1 MIRAFRGIS
10 LTLSFLTPLLA
21 ENNIQ
26 NYSEPMDYSQNPTIQ
41 PFNNA
46 PTNNYNQPQN
56 PNTQPYVQQTMQ
68 NYNTQS
74 YSQQTTQNQ
83 NTYPQQQP
91 TMQNIPSGNN
101 QSNTIIN
108 NTKQFTNNALNS
120 TKQTINN
127 ATNYVGN
134 QLTPKPNDVPISAF
148 KNNNPFNNKAEPNLQ
163 SSETEENDENND
175 NALKPMTNFNA
186 IQTNFFSKNRSI
198 KDNAHFIHYTIGDTF
213 NVRLRYAMT
222 TTFIFDEPISQVVL
236 GDDIGFSTKMLGEDK
251 EHLISNILLIKPL
264 QIGVDS
270 NLTIIGKSGKVY
282 SFYVFST
289 TYTSSK
295 NPALMVYVSSKEYF
309 KNFTTTKK
317 ETNKENKPTHS
328 TPNKDIKT
336 SHNTPKKIAQTK
348 NPLNAK
354 EPTSFSKTKNPT
366 KTAITPT
373 SSYRFKSPS
382 YPPNNALANSRK
394 ASENFSVISNKT
406 KSAKEHRHSQDEMK
420 YVDYSAKIKDD
431 GKFIKIGD
439 EVNHIYI
446 NKKKMEYGY
455 VIIDKKK
462 RKWYCLWMCK
472 KVVKS
477 KYKDDLPTQIFNDEQ
492 FTYFKFNR
500 SNARSKFPVVYKV
513 IDGYD
518 NPVNSRIVG
527 DYLIA
532 EDVSNQWNLKLG
544 KAYLCIEKIAKR
556 AR

>member
-1 MIRAFRGIS
+1 MTRVFGGIS
-10 LTLSFLTPLLA
+10 FTILLLAPLLA

-26 NYSEPMDYSQNPTIQ
+26 NYNEPMDYSKGDVSLQ
-41 PFNNA
+41 PFNNQ
-46 PTNNYNQPQN
+46 TNQE
-56 PNTQPYVQQTMQ
+56 TQPSA
-68 NYNTQS
+68 NYNTQPNS
-74 YSQQTTQNQ
+74 MQTPMPNQNPYSQPTTPIQ
-83 NTYPQQQP
+83 
-91 TMQNIPSGNN
+91 NN
-101 QSNTIIN
+101 QPN
-108 NTKQFTNNALNS
+108 NAQTQTMLNNAKQFTNNALNN
-120 TKQTINN
+120 TKQTITNT
-127 ATNYVGN
+127 TNYVN
-134 QLTPKPNDVPISAF
+134 NKLSPKLNDVPISAF
-148 KNNNPFNNKAEPNLQ
+148 KDNRDLNNQIEPNV
-163 SSETEENDENND
+163 SNDETKESDENSD
-175 NALKPMTNFNA
+175 STLKPMTNFNA
-186 IQTNFFSKNRSI
+186 IQNNFFAKNRSI

-213 NVRLRYAMT
+213 NIRLRYAMT
-222 TTFIFDEPISQVVL
+222 TTFIFDEPIAQVVL

-295 NPALMVYVSSKEYF
+295 NPALMIYVSSKEYF
-309 KNFTTTKK
+309 KHFTSSKK
-317 ETNKENKPTHS
+317 ETNKEIKTTHS
-328 TPNKDIKT
+328 SPNKDIKV
-336 SHNTPKKIAQTK
+336 SHTPKKIAKKSPSIKEQNLKSK
-348 NPLNAK
+348 NP
-354 EPTSFSKTKNPT
+354 TTT
-366 KTAITPT
+366 KTAIANAPL
-373 SSYRFKSPS
+373 SLNRFKSPS

-394 ASENFSVISNKT
+394 ASENFKVISN
-406 KSAKEHRHSQDEMK
+406 SAKTFKEYRHSQDEMK

-431 GKFIKIGD
+431 GKFIRIGD
-439 EVNHIYI
+439 NVNHIYI

-513 IDGYD
+513 VDGYD
-518 NPVNSRIVG
+518 NPVNSRVVG

-544 KAYLCIEKIAKR
+544 KAYLCIEKIAKG
-556 AR
+556 AK

>member
-1 MIRAFRGIS
+1 MTRVFRGIS
-10 LTLSFLTPLLA
+10 FSISLLAPLLA

-26 NYSEPMDYSQNPTIQ
+26 NYNEPMDYSKGDVSLQ
-41 PFNNA
+41 PFNNQ
-46 PTNNYNQPQN
+46 TNQE
-56 PNTQPYVQQTMQ
+56 TQPIT
-68 NYNTQS
+68 NYNTQPNS
-74 YSQQTTQNQ
+74 MQTPIPNQNPYSQPTT
-83 NTYPQQQP
+83 P
-91 TMQNIPSGNN
+91 MQNNQPNN
-101 QSNTIIN
+101 AQTQTMLN
-108 NTKQFTNNALNS
+108 NAKQFTNNALNN
-120 TKQTINN
+120 TKQTITNT
-127 ATNYVGN
+127 TNYVN
-134 QLTPKPNDVPISAF
+134 NKLSPKPNDVPISAF
-148 KNNNPFNNKAEPNLQ
+148 KDNRDLNNEPNV
-163 SSETEENDENND
+163 SNDETKESDENSD
-175 NALKPMTNFNA
+175 STLKPMTNFNA
-186 IQTNFFSKNRSI
+186 IQNNFFAKNRSI

-213 NVRLRYAMT
+213 NIRLRYAMT
-222 TTFIFDEPISQVVL
+222 TTFIFDEPIAQVVL

-309 KNFTTTKK
+309 KHFTSSKK
-317 ETNKENKPTHS
+317 ETNKEIKTTHS
-328 TPNKDIKT
+328 APNKDIKV
-336 SHNTPKKIAQTK
+336 SHAPKKIAKKSPSIKEQNLKSK
-348 NPLNAK
+348 NP
-354 EPTSFSKTKNPT
+354 TTT
-366 KTAITPT
+366 KTAIANAPL
-373 SSYRFKSPS
+373 SLNRFKTPS
-382 YPPNNALANSRK
+382 YPVSNALANSRK
-394 ASENFSVISNKT
+394 ASENFKVISNDAKT
-406 KSAKEHRHSQDEMK
+406 FKEHRHSQDEMK

-431 GKFIKIGD
+431 GKFIRIGD
-439 EVNHIYI
+439 NVNHIYI

-513 IDGYD
+513 VDGYD
-518 NPVNSRIVG
+518 NPVNSRVVG

-556 AR
+556 AK

>member
-1 MIRAFRGIS
+1 MTRVFGGIS
-10 LTLSFLTPLLA
+10 FIISLLAPLLA

-26 NYSEPMDYSQNPTIQ
+26 NYNEPMDYSKGDVSLQ
-41 PFNNA
+41 PFNNQ
-46 PTNNYNQPQN
+46 TNQE
-56 PNTQPYVQQTMQ
+56 TQPSA
-68 NYNTQS
+68 NYNTQPNS
-74 YSQQTTQNQ
+74 MQTPMPNQNPYSQPTTPIQ
-83 NTYPQQQP
+83 
-91 TMQNIPSGNN
+91 NN
-101 QSNTIIN
+101 QPN
-108 NTKQFTNNALNS
+108 NAQTQTMLNNAKQFTNNALNN
-120 TKQTINN
+120 TKQTITNT
-127 ATNYVGN
+127 TNYVN
-134 QLTPKPNDVPISAF
+134 NKLSPKPNDVPISAF
-148 KNNNPFNNKAEPNLQ
+148 KDNRDLNNQIEPNV
-163 SSETEENDENND
+163 SNDETKESDENSD
-175 NALKPMTNFNA
+175 STLKPMTNFNA
-186 IQTNFFSKNRSI
+186 IQNNFFAKNRSI

-213 NVRLRYAMT
+213 NIRLRYAMT
-222 TTFIFDEPISQVVL
+222 TTFIFDEPIAQVVL

-309 KNFTTTKK
+309 KHFTSSKK
-317 ETNKENKPTHS
+317 ETNKEIKTTHN
-328 TPNKDIKT
+328 TPNKNAKT
-336 SHNTPKKIAQTK
+336 SHNAPKKIAKKSPSIKEQNQKSK
-348 NPLNAK
+348 NP
-354 EPTSFSKTKNPT
+354 TTT
-366 KTAITPT
+366 KTAIANAPLPLN
-373 SSYRFKSPS
+373 RFKTPS
-382 YPPNNALANSRK
+382 YPVSNALANSRK
-394 ASENFSVISNKT
+394 ASENFKVISNGTKT
-406 KSAKEHRHSQDEMK
+406 FKEHRHSQDEMK

-431 GKFIKIGD
+431 GKFIRIGD
-439 EVNHIYI
+439 NVNHIYI

-513 IDGYD
+513 VDGYD
-518 NPVNSRIVG
+518 NPVNSRVVG

-556 AR
+556 AK

>member
-1 MIRAFRGIS
+1 MTRAFRGIS
-10 LTLSFLTPLLA
+10 FTISLLAPLLA

-26 NYSEPMDYSQNPTIQ
+26 NYNEPMDYSKGDVSLQ
-41 PFNNA
+41 PFNNQ
-46 PTNNYNQPQN
+46 TNQEIQPSA
-56 PNTQPYVQQTMQ
+56 
-68 NYNTQS
+68 NYNTQPNS
-74 YSQQTTQNQ
+74 MQTPMPNQ
-83 NTYPQQQP
+83 NPYLQP
-91 TMQNIPSGNN
+91 TAPIQNN
-101 QSNTIIN
+101 QSNNAQTQTMLNNAKQFINNALN
-108 NTKQFTNNALNS
+108 NTKQTITN
-120 TKQTINN
+120 T
-127 ATNYVGN
+127 TNYVN
-134 QLTPKPNDVPISAF
+134 NKISPEPNDVPISAF
-148 KNNNPFNNKAEPNLQ
+148 KDNKDLNNQIEPNV
-163 SSETEENDENND
+163 SNDETKESDENND
-175 NALKPMTNFNA
+175 STLKPMTNFNA
-186 IQTNFFSKNRSI
+186 IQNNFFAKNRSI

-213 NVRLRYAMT
+213 NIRLRYAMT
-222 TTFIFDEPISQVVL
+222 TTFIFDEPIAQVVL

-309 KNFTTTKK
+309 KHFTSSKK
-317 ETNKENKPTHS
+317 ETNKEIKTTHN
-328 TPNKDIKT
+328 TPNKNAKT
-336 SHNTPKKIAQTK
+336 SHNAPKKIAKKLPSIKEQNQKSK
-348 NPLNAK
+348 NP
-354 EPTSFSKTKNPT
+354 TTT
-366 KTAITPT
+366 KTAIANAPLPLN
-373 SSYRFKSPS
+373 RFKTPS
-382 YPPNNALANSRK
+382 YPVSNALANSRK
-394 ASENFSVISNKT
+394 ASENFKVISNGAKT
-406 KSAKEHRHSQDEMK
+406 FKEHRHSQDEMK
-420 YVDYSAKIKDD
+420 YVDYSAQIKDD
-431 GKFIKIGD
+431 GKFIRIGD
-439 EVNHIYI
+439 NVNHIYI

-513 IDGYD
+513 VDGYD
-518 NPVNSRIVG
+518 NPVNSRVVG

-556 AR
+556 AK

>member
-10 LTLSFLTPLLA
+10 FTISLLAPLLA

-26 NYSEPMDYSQNPTIQ
+26 NYNEPMDYSKGDVSLQ
-41 PFNNA
+41 PFNNQ
-46 PTNNYNQPQN
+46 TNQE
-56 PNTQPYVQQTMQ
+56 TQPST
-68 NYNTQS
+68 NYNTQPNS
-74 YSQQTTQNQ
+74 MQTPMPNQNPYSQ
-83 NTYPQQQP
+83 P
-91 TMQNIPSGNN
+91 TAPIQNN
-101 QSNTIIN
+101 QSNNAQTQTMLNNAKQFINNALN
-108 NTKQFTNNALNS
+108 NTKQTITN
-120 TKQTINN
+120 T
-127 ATNYVGN
+127 TNYVN
-134 QLTPKPNDVPISAF
+134 NKISPEPNDVPISAF
-148 KNNNPFNNKAEPNLQ
+148 KDNRDLNNQIEPNV
-163 SSETEENDENND
+163 SNDETKESDENND
-175 NALKPMTNFNA
+175 STLKPMTNFNA
-186 IQTNFFSKNRSI
+186 IQNNFFAKNRSI

-213 NVRLRYAMT
+213 NIRLRYAMT
-222 TTFIFDEPISQVVL
+222 TTFIFDEPIAQVVL

-309 KNFTTTKK
+309 KHFTSSKK
-317 ETNKENKPTHS
+317 ETNKEIKTTHNTLNK
-328 TPNKDIKT
+328 NAKT
-336 SHNTPKKIAQTK
+336 SHNAPKKIAKKLPSIKEQNQKSK
-348 NPLNAK
+348 NP
-354 EPTSFSKTKNPT
+354 TTT
-366 KTAITPT
+366 KTAIANAPLPLN
-373 SSYRFKSPS
+373 RFKTPS
-382 YPPNNALANSRK
+382 YPVSNALANSRK
-394 ASENFSVISNKT
+394 ASENFKVISNGAKT
-406 KSAKEHRHSQDEMK
+406 FKEHRHSQDEMK
-420 YVDYSAKIKDD
+420 YVDYSAQIKDD
-431 GKFIKIGD
+431 GKFIRIGD
-439 EVNHIYI
+439 NVNHIYI

-513 IDGYD
+513 VDGYD
-518 NPVNSRIVG
+518 NPVNSRVVG

-556 AR
+556 AK

>member
-1 MIRAFRGIS
+1 MTRAFGGIS
-10 LTLSFLTPLLA
+10 LTISLLAPLLA

-26 NYSEPMDYSQNPTIQ
+26 NYNEPMDYSKGDVSLQ
-41 PFNNA
+41 PFNNQ
-46 PTNNYNQPQN
+46 TNQEIQPSA
-56 PNTQPYVQQTMQ
+56 
-68 NYNTQS
+68 NYNTQPNS
-74 YSQQTTQNQ
+74 MQTPMPNQ
-83 NTYPQQQP
+83 NPYLQP
-91 TMQNIPSGNN
+91 TAPIQNN
-101 QSNTIIN
+101 QSNNAQTQTMLNNAKQFINNALN
-108 NTKQFTNNALNS
+108 NTKQTITNTTNHV
-120 TKQTINN
+120 NN
-127 ATNYVGN
+127 KIS
-134 QLTPKPNDVPISAF
+134 PEPNDVPISAF
-148 KNNNPFNNKAEPNLQ
+148 KDNRDLNNQIEPNV
-163 SSETEENDENND
+163 SNDETKESDENND
-175 NALKPMTNFNA
+175 STLKPMTNFNA
-186 IQTNFFSKNRSI
+186 IQNNFFAKNRSI

-213 NVRLRYAMT
+213 NIRLRYAMT
-222 TTFIFDEPISQVVL
+222 TTFIFDEPIAQVVL

-309 KNFTTTKK
+309 KHFTSSKK
-317 ETNKENKPTHS
+317 ETNKEIKTTHN
-328 TPNKDIKT
+328 TPNKNAKT
-336 SHNTPKKIAQTK
+336 SHNAPKKIAKKLPSIKEQNQKSK
-348 NPLNAK
+348 NP
-354 EPTSFSKTKNPT
+354 TTT
-366 KTAITPT
+366 KTAIANAPLPLN
-373 SSYRFKSPS
+373 RFKTPS
-382 YPPNNALANSRK
+382 YPVSNALANSRK
-394 ASENFSVISNKT
+394 ASENFKVISNGAKT
-406 KSAKEHRHSQDEMK
+406 FKEHRHSQDEMK
-420 YVDYSAKIKDD
+420 YVDYSAQIKDD
-431 GKFIKIGD
+431 GKFIRIGD
-439 EVNHIYI
+439 NVNHIYI

-513 IDGYD
+513 VDGYD
-518 NPVNSRIVG
+518 NPVNSRVVG

-556 AR
+556 AK

>member
-1 MIRAFRGIS
+1 MTRAFRGIS
-10 LTLSFLTPLLA
+10 LTISLLAPLLA

-26 NYSEPMDYSQNPTIQ
+26 NYNEPMDYSKGDVSLQ
-41 PFNNA
+41 PFNNQ
-46 PTNNYNQPQN
+46 TNQEIQPSA
-56 PNTQPYVQQTMQ
+56 
-68 NYNTQS
+68 NYNTQPNS
-74 YSQQTTQNQ
+74 MQTPMPNQ
-83 NTYPQQQP
+83 NPYLQP
-91 TMQNIPSGNN
+91 TAPIQNN
-101 QSNTIIN
+101 QSNNAQTQTMLNNAKQFINNALN
-108 NTKQFTNNALNS
+108 NTKQTITNTTNHV
-120 TKQTINN
+120 NN
-127 ATNYVGN
+127 KIS
-134 QLTPKPNDVPISAF
+134 PEPNDVPISAF
-148 KNNNPFNNKAEPNLQ
+148 KDNRDLNNQIEPNV
-163 SSETEENDENND
+163 SNDETKESDENND
-175 NALKPMTNFNA
+175 STLKPMTNFNA
-186 IQTNFFSKNRSI
+186 IQNNFFAKNRSI

-213 NVRLRYAMT
+213 NIRLRYAMT
-222 TTFIFDEPISQVVL
+222 TTFIFDEPIAQVVL

-295 NPALMVYVSSKEYF
+295 NPVLMVYVSSKEYF
-309 KNFTTTKK
+309 KHFTSSKK
-317 ETNKENKPTHS
+317 ETNKEIKTAHNTTNK
-328 TPNKDIKT
+328 NAKT
-336 SHNTPKKIAQTK
+336 SHNAPKKIAKKLPSIKEQNQKSK
-348 NPLNAK
+348 NP
-354 EPTSFSKTKNPT
+354 TTT
-366 KTAITPT
+366 KTAIANAPLPLN
-373 SSYRFKSPS
+373 RFKTPS
-382 YPPNNALANSRK
+382 YPVSNALANSRK
-394 ASENFSVISNKT
+394 ASENFKVISNGAKT
-406 KSAKEHRHSQDEMK
+406 FKEHRHSQDEMK
-420 YVDYSAKIKDD
+420 YVDYSAQIKDD
-431 GKFIKIGD
+431 GKFIRIGD
-439 EVNHIYI
+439 NVNHIYI

-513 IDGYD
+513 VDGYD
-518 NPVNSRIVG
+518 NPVNSRVVG

-556 AR
+556 AK

>member
-1 MIRAFRGIS
+1 
-10 LTLSFLTPLLA
+10 
-21 ENNIQ
+21 
-26 NYSEPMDYSQNPTIQ
+26 
-41 PFNNA
+41 
-46 PTNNYNQPQN
+46 
-56 PNTQPYVQQTMQ
+56 
-68 NYNTQS
+68 
-74 YSQQTTQNQ
+74 
-83 NTYPQQQP
+83 
-91 TMQNIPSGNN
+91 
-101 QSNTIIN
+101 
-108 NTKQFTNNALNS
+108 
-120 TKQTINN
+120 
-127 ATNYVGN
+127 
-134 QLTPKPNDVPISAF
+134 
-148 KNNNPFNNKAEPNLQ
+148 
-163 SSETEENDENND
+163 
-175 NALKPMTNFNA
+175 MTNFNA
-186 IQTNFFSKNRSI
+186 IQANFFAKNRSI

-213 NVRLRYAMT
+213 NIRLRYAMT
-222 TTFIFDEPISQVVL
+222 TTFIFDEPIAQVVL

-282 SFYVFST
+282 SFYMFST

-295 NPALMVYVSSKEYF
+295 NPALIVYISSKEYF

-317 ETNKENKPTHS
+317 EINKENKPTHS
-328 TPNKDIKT
+328 TQNKDIKT
-336 SHNTPKKIAQTK
+336 SHNVPKKITK
-348 NPLNAK
+348 KSPNIKEQNPLTK
-354 EPTSFSKTKNPT
+354 SKNPT
-366 KTAITPT
+366 TTKIALANAPI
-373 SSYRFKSPS
+373 SLNRFKSPS
-382 YPPNNALANSRK
+382 YPPSNALANSRK
-394 ASENFSVISNKT
+394 ASENFKVISNQTKT
-406 KSAKEHRHSQDEMK
+406 FKEHRHSQDEMK

-439 EVNHIYI
+439 NVNHIYI

-513 IDGYD
+513 IDDYD
-518 NPVNSRIVG
+518 NPVNSRVVG

>member
-1 MIRAFRGIS
+1 MTRAFRGIS
-10 LTLSFLTPLLA
+10 FTISLLTPLLA

-26 NYSEPMDYSQNPTIQ
+26 NYNEPMDYSQNPTIQ

-46 PTNNYNQPQN
+46 PTNNYNQPQETQF
-56 PNTQPYVQQTMQ
+56 NT
-68 NYNTQS
+68 NYNTQPNS
-74 YSQQTTQNQ
+74 MQIPMPNQNPYSQPTTPIQ
-83 NTYPQQQP
+83 
-91 TMQNIPSGNN
+91 NN
-101 QSNTIIN
+101 QPN
-108 NTKQFTNNALNS
+108 NAQTQTMLNNAKQFTNNALNN
-120 TKQTINN
+120 TKQTITNT
-127 ATNYVGN
+127 TNYIN
-134 QLTPKPNDVPISAF
+134 NKLSPKPNDVPISAF
-148 KNNNPFNNKAEPNLQ
+148 KDNKDLNNQIEPNV
-163 SSETEENDENND
+163 SNDETKESDENSD
-175 NALKPMTNFNA
+175 STLKPMTNFNA
-186 IQTNFFSKNRSI
+186 IQNNFFAKNRSI

-213 NVRLRYAMT
+213 NIRLRYAMT
-222 TTFIFDEPISQVVL
+222 TTFIFDEPIAQVVL

-309 KNFTTTKK
+309 KHFTSSKK
-317 ETNKENKPTHS
+317 ETNKEIKTTHS
-328 TPNKDIKT
+328 APNKDIKV
-336 SHNTPKKIAQTK
+336 SHTPKKIAKKSPSIKEQNLKSK
-348 NPLNAK
+348 NP
-354 EPTSFSKTKNPT
+354 TTT
-366 KTAITPT
+366 KTAIANTPL
-373 SSYRFKSPS
+373 SLNRFKSPS
-382 YPPNNALANSRK
+382 YPPSNALANSRK
-394 ASENFSVISNKT
+394 ASENFKVIGNSTKT
-406 KSAKEHRHSQDEMK
+406 FKEHRHSQDEMK

-431 GKFIKIGD
+431 GKFIRIGD
-439 EVNHIYI
+439 NVNHIYI

-513 IDGYD
+513 VDGYD
-518 NPVNSRIVG
+518 NPVNSRVVG

-544 KAYLCIEKIAKR
+544 KAYLCIEKIAKKVR
-556 AR
+556 

>member
-1 MIRAFRGIS
+1 MTRAFRGIS
-10 LTLSFLTPLLA
+10 FTLSLLAPLLA

-26 NYSEPMDYSQNPTIQ
+26 NYNEPMDYSKGDVSLQ
-41 PFNNA
+41 PFNNQ
-46 PTNNYNQPQN
+46 TNQEIQPSA
-56 PNTQPYVQQTMQ
+56 
-68 NYNTQS
+68 NYNTQPNS
-74 YSQQTTQNQ
+74 MQTPMPNQNPYSQPTTPIQ
-83 NTYPQQQP
+83 
-91 TMQNIPSGNN
+91 NN
-101 QSNTIIN
+101 QPN
-108 NTKQFTNNALNS
+108 NTQTQTMLNNAKQFTNNALNN
-120 TKQTINN
+120 TKQTITNT
-127 ATNYVGN
+127 TNYVN
-134 QLTPKPNDVPISAF
+134 NKLSPKLNDVPISAF
-148 KNNNPFNNKAEPNLQ
+148 KDNRDLNNQIEPNV
-163 SSETEENDENND
+163 SNDETKESDENSD
-175 NALKPMTNFNA
+175 SALKPMTNFNA
-186 IQTNFFSKNRSI
+186 IQNNFFAKNRSI

-213 NVRLRYAMT
+213 NIRLRYAMT
-222 TTFIFDEPISQVVL
+222 TTFIFDEPIAQVVL

-295 NPALMVYVSSKEYF
+295 NPALMIYVSSKEYF
-309 KNFTTTKK
+309 KHFTSSKK
-317 ETNKENKPTHS
+317 ETNKEIKTTHS
-328 TPNKDIKT
+328 SPNKDIKV
-336 SHNTPKKIAQTK
+336 SHTPKKIAKKSPSIKEQNLKSK
-348 NPLNAK
+348 NP
-354 EPTSFSKTKNPT
+354 TTT
-366 KTAITPT
+366 KTAIANAPLPLN
-373 SSYRFKSPS
+373 RFKTPS
-382 YPPNNALANSRK
+382 YPVSNALANSRK
-394 ASENFSVISNKT
+394 ASENFKVISNGAKT
-406 KSAKEHRHSQDEMK
+406 FKEHRHSQDEMK

-431 GKFIKIGD
+431 SKFIRIGD
-439 EVNHIYI
+439 NVNHIYI

-513 IDGYD
+513 VDGYD
-518 NPVNSRIVG
+518 NPVNSRVVG

-556 AR
+556 AK

>member
-10 LTLSFLTPLLA
+10 FTLSLLAPLLA

-26 NYSEPMDYSQNPTIQ
+26 NYNEPMDYSKGDVSLQ
-41 PFNNA
+41 PFNNQ
-46 PTNNYNQPQN
+46 TNQE
-56 PNTQPYVQQTMQ
+56 TQPST
-68 NYNTQS
+68 NYNTQPNFMQTPMPNQNP
-74 YSQQTTQNQ
+74 YSQPTTPIQ
-83 NTYPQQQP
+83 
-91 TMQNIPSGNN
+91 NN
-101 QSNTIIN
+101 QPN
-108 NTKQFTNNALNS
+108 NTQTQTMLNNAKQFTNNALNN
-120 TKQTINN
+120 TKQTITN
-127 ATNYVGN
+127 ATNYVN
-134 QLTPKPNDVPISAF
+134 NKLSPKTNDVPISAF
-148 KNNNPFNNKAEPNLQ
+148 KDNRDLNNQIEPNV
-163 SSETEENDENND
+163 SNDETKESDENND
-175 NALKPMTNFNA
+175 STLKPMTNFNA
-186 IQTNFFSKNRSI
+186 IQNNFFAKNRSI
-198 KDNAHFIHYTIGDTF
+198 KDNTHFIHYTIGDTF
-213 NVRLRYAMT
+213 NIRLRYAMT
-222 TTFIFDEPISQVVL
+222 TTFIFDEPIAQVVL

-309 KNFTTTKK
+309 KHFTSSKK
-317 ETNKENKPTHS
+317 ETNKEIKTTHN
-328 TPNKDIKT
+328 TPNKNAKT
-336 SHNTPKKIAQTK
+336 SHNAPKKIAKKLPSIKEQNLKSK
-348 NPLNAK
+348 NP
-354 EPTSFSKTKNPT
+354 TTT
-366 KTAITPT
+366 KTAIANAPL
-373 SSYRFKSPS
+373 SLNRFKSPS
-382 YPPNNALANSRK
+382 YPVSNALDNSRK
-394 ASENFSVISNKT
+394 ASENFKVISNGAKT
-406 KSAKEHRHSQDEMK
+406 FKEHRHSQDEMK

-439 EVNHIYI
+439 NVNHIYI

-518 NPVNSRIVG
+518 NPVNSRVVG

>member
-1 MIRAFRGIS
+1 MTRVFGGIS
-10 LTLSFLTPLLA
+10 FAISLLAPLLA

-26 NYSEPMDYSQNPTIQ
+26 NYNEPMDYSKGDVSLQ
-41 PFNNA
+41 PFNNQ
-46 PTNNYNQPQN
+46 TNQETQPSTN
-56 PNTQPYVQQTMQ
+56 HNTQPNSMQTPMPNQ
-68 NYNTQS
+68 NS
-74 YSQQTTQNQ
+74 YSQPTTPIQ
-83 NTYPQQQP
+83 
-91 TMQNIPSGNN
+91 NN
-101 QSNTIIN
+101 QPN
-108 NTKQFTNNALNS
+108 NAQTQTMLNNAKQFTNNALNN
-120 TKQTINN
+120 TKQTITNT
-127 ATNYVGN
+127 TNYFN
-134 QLTPKPNDVPISAF
+134 NKLSPKPNDVPISAF
-148 KNNNPFNNKAEPNLQ
+148 KDNRVLNNQIEPNV
-163 SSETEENDENND
+163 SNDETKESDENSD
-175 NALKPMTNFNA
+175 STLKPMTNFNA
-186 IQTNFFSKNRSI
+186 IQNNFFAKNRSI

-213 NVRLRYAMT
+213 NIRLRYAMT
-222 TTFIFDEPISQVVL
+222 TTFIFDEPIAQVVL
-236 GDDIGFSTKMLGEDK
+236 GDDIGFSTKMLGENK

-309 KNFTTTKK
+309 KHFTSSKK
-317 ETNKENKPTHS
+317 ETNKEIKTTHS
-328 TPNKDIKT
+328 TPNKDIKV
-336 SHNTPKKIAQTK
+336 SHAPKKIAK
-348 NPLNAK
+348 KSPSIK
-354 EPTSFSKTKNPT
+354 EQNLKSKNPT
-366 KTAITPT
+366 TTKTSIANAPL
-373 SSYRFKSPS
+373 SLNRFKSPS
-382 YPPNNALANSRK
+382 YPPSNALANSRK
-394 ASENFSVISNKT
+394 ASENFKVISNSAKT
-406 KSAKEHRHSQDEMK
+406 FKEHRHSQDEMK

-431 GKFIKIGD
+431 GKFIRIGD
-439 EVNHIYI
+439 NVNHIYI

-513 IDGYD
+513 VDGYD
-518 NPVNSRIVG
+518 NPVNSRVVG

-544 KAYLCIEKIAKR
+544 KAYLCIEKIAKG
-556 AR
+556 AK

>member
-1 MIRAFRGIS
+1 MTRAFRGIS
-10 LTLSFLTPLLA
+10 FTISLLTPLLA

-26 NYSEPMDYSQNPTIQ
+26 NYNEPMDYSQNPTIQ

-46 PTNNYNQPQN
+46 PTNNYNQPQETQF
-56 PNTQPYVQQTMQ
+56 NT
-68 NYNTQS
+68 NYNTQPNS
-74 YSQQTTQNQ
+74 MQIPMPNQNPYSQPTTPIQ
-83 NTYPQQQP
+83 
-91 TMQNIPSGNN
+91 NN
-101 QSNTIIN
+101 QPN
-108 NTKQFTNNALNS
+108 NAQTQTMLNNAKQFTNNALNN
-120 TKQTINN
+120 TKQTITNT
-127 ATNYVGN
+127 TNYVN
-134 QLTPKPNDVPISAF
+134 NKLSPKPNDVPISAF
-148 KNNNPFNNKAEPNLQ
+148 KDNKDLNNQIEPNV
-163 SSETEENDENND
+163 SNDETKESDENSD
-175 NALKPMTNFNA
+175 STLKPMTNFNA
-186 IQTNFFSKNRSI
+186 IQNNFFAKNRSI

-213 NVRLRYAMT
+213 NIRLRYAMT
-222 TTFIFDEPISQVVL
+222 TTFIFDEPIAQVVL

-309 KNFTTTKK
+309 KHFTSSKK
-317 ETNKENKPTHS
+317 ETNKEIKTTHS
-328 TPNKDIKT
+328 APNKDIKV
-336 SHNTPKKIAQTK
+336 SHTPKKIAKKSPSIKEQNIKSK
-348 NPLNAK
+348 NP
-354 EPTSFSKTKNPT
+354 TTT
-366 KTAITPT
+366 KTAIANTPL
-373 SSYRFKSPS
+373 SLNRFKSPS
-382 YPPNNALANSRK
+382 YPPSNALANSRK
-394 ASENFSVISNKT
+394 ASENFKVIGNSTKT
-406 KSAKEHRHSQDEMK
+406 FKEHRHSQDEMK

-431 GKFIKIGD
+431 GKFIRIGD
-439 EVNHIYI
+439 NVNHIYI

-513 IDGYD
+513 VDGYD
-518 NPVNSRIVG
+518 NPVNSRVVG

-544 KAYLCIEKIAKR
+544 KAYLCIEKIAKKVR
-556 AR
+556 

>member
-1 MIRAFRGIS
+1 MTRAFRGIS
-10 LTLSFLTPLLA
+10 LTISLLAPLLA

-26 NYSEPMDYSQNPTIQ
+26 NYNEPMDYSKGDVSLQ
-41 PFNNA
+41 PFNNQ
-46 PTNNYNQPQN
+46 TNQEIQPSA
-56 PNTQPYVQQTMQ
+56 
-68 NYNTQS
+68 NYNTQPNS
-74 YSQQTTQNQ
+74 MQTPMPNQ
-83 NTYPQQQP
+83 NPYLQP
-91 TMQNIPSGNN
+91 TAPIQNN
-101 QSNTIIN
+101 QSNNAQTQTMLNNAKQFINNALN
-108 NTKQFTNNALNS
+108 NTKQTITNTTNHV
-120 TKQTINN
+120 NN
-127 ATNYVGN
+127 KIS
-134 QLTPKPNDVPISAF
+134 PEPNDVPISAF
-148 KNNNPFNNKAEPNLQ
+148 KDNRDLNNQIEPNV
-163 SSETEENDENND
+163 SNDETKESDENND
-175 NALKPMTNFNA
+175 STLKPMTNFNA
-186 IQTNFFSKNRSI
+186 IQNNFFAKNRSI

-213 NVRLRYAMT
+213 NIRLRYAMT
-222 TTFIFDEPISQVVL
+222 TTFIFDEPIAQVVL

-309 KNFTTTKK
+309 KHFTSSKK
-317 ETNKENKPTHS
+317 ETNKEIKTAHNTTNK
-328 TPNKDIKT
+328 NAKT
-336 SHNTPKKIAQTK
+336 SHNAPKKIAKKLPSIKEQNQKSK
-348 NPLNAK
+348 NP
-354 EPTSFSKTKNPT
+354 TTT
-366 KTAITPT
+366 KTAIANAPLPLN
-373 SSYRFKSPS
+373 RFKTPS
-382 YPPNNALANSRK
+382 YPVSNALANSRK
-394 ASENFSVISNKT
+394 ASENFKVISNGAKT
-406 KSAKEHRHSQDEMK
+406 FKEHRHSQDEMK
-420 YVDYSAKIKDD
+420 YVDYSAQIKDD
-431 GKFIKIGD
+431 GKFIRIGD
-439 EVNHIYI
+439 NVNHIYI

-513 IDGYD
+513 VDGYD
-518 NPVNSRIVG
+518 NPVNSRVVG

-556 AR
+556 AK

>member
-1 MIRAFRGIS
+1 
-10 LTLSFLTPLLA
+10 
-21 ENNIQ
+21 
-26 NYSEPMDYSQNPTIQ
+26 MDYSKGDVSLQ
-41 PFNNA
+41 PFNNQ
-46 PTNNYNQPQN
+46 TNQEIQPSA
-56 PNTQPYVQQTMQ
+56 
-68 NYNTQS
+68 NYNTQPNS
-74 YSQQTTQNQ
+74 MQTPMPNQ
-83 NTYPQQQP
+83 NPYLQP
-91 TMQNIPSGNN
+91 TAPIQNN
-101 QSNTIIN
+101 QSNNAQTQTMLNNAKQFINNALN
-108 NTKQFTNNALNS
+108 NTKQTITNTTNHV
-120 TKQTINN
+120 NN
-127 ATNYVGN
+127 KIS
-134 QLTPKPNDVPISAF
+134 PEPNDVPISAF
-148 KNNNPFNNKAEPNLQ
+148 KDNRDLNNQIEPNV
-163 SSETEENDENND
+163 SNDETKESDENND
-175 NALKPMTNFNA
+175 STLKPMTNFNA
-186 IQTNFFSKNRSI
+186 IQNNFFAKNRSI

-213 NVRLRYAMT
+213 NIRLRYAMT
-222 TTFIFDEPISQVVL
+222 TTFIFDEPIAQVVL

-309 KNFTTTKK
+309 KHFTSSKK
-317 ETNKENKPTHS
+317 ETNKEIKTAHNTTNK
-328 TPNKDIKT
+328 NAKT
-336 SHNTPKKIAQTK
+336 SHNAPKKIAKKLPSIKEQNQKSK
-348 NPLNAK
+348 NP
-354 EPTSFSKTKNPT
+354 TTT
-366 KTAITPT
+366 KTAIANAPLPLN
-373 SSYRFKSPS
+373 RFKTPS
-382 YPPNNALANSRK
+382 YPVSNALANSRK
-394 ASENFSVISNKT
+394 ASENFKVISNGAKT
-406 KSAKEHRHSQDEMK
+406 FKEHRHSQDEMK
-420 YVDYSAKIKDD
+420 YVDYSAQIKDD
-431 GKFIKIGD
+431 GKFIRIGD
-439 EVNHIYI
+439 NVNHIYI

-513 IDGYD
+513 VDGYD
-518 NPVNSRIVG
+518 NPVNSRVVG

-556 AR
+556 AK

>member
-1 MIRAFRGIS
+1 MTRAFRGIS
-10 LTLSFLTPLLA
+10 FAISLLAPLLA

-26 NYSEPMDYSQNPTIQ
+26 NYNEPMDYSKGDVSLQ
-41 PFNNA
+41 PFNNQ
-46 PTNNYNQPQN
+46 TNQE
-56 PNTQPYVQQTMQ
+56 TQPSA
-68 NYNTQS
+68 NYNTQPNS
-74 YSQQTTQNQ
+74 MQTPMPNQNPYSQ
-83 NTYPQQQP
+83 P
-91 TMQNIPSGNN
+91 TAPIQNN
-101 QSNTIIN
+101 QSNNAQTQTMLN
-108 NTKQFTNNALNS
+108 NAKQFTNNALNN
-120 TKQTINN
+120 TKQTITNT
-127 ATNYVGN
+127 TNYVN
-134 QLTPKPNDVPISAF
+134 NKLSPKPNDVPISAF
-148 KNNNPFNNKAEPNLQ
+148 KDNRDLNNQIEPNV
-163 SSETEENDENND
+163 SNDEAKESDENND
-175 NALKPMTNFNA
+175 STLKPMTNFNA
-186 IQTNFFSKNRSI
+186 IQNNFFAKNRSI

-213 NVRLRYAMT
+213 NIRLRYAMT
-222 TTFIFDEPISQVVL
+222 TTFIFDEPIAQVVL

-309 KNFTTTKK
+309 KHFTSSKK
-317 ETNKENKPTHS
+317 ETNKEIKTTHN
-328 TPNKDIKT
+328 TPNKNAKT
-336 SHNTPKKIAQTK
+336 SHNAPKKIAKKLPSIKEQNQKSK
-348 NPLNAK
+348 NP
-354 EPTSFSKTKNPT
+354 TTT
-366 KTAITPT
+366 KTAIANAPLPLN
-373 SSYRFKSPS
+373 RFKTPS
-382 YPPNNALANSRK
+382 YPVSNALANSRK
-394 ASENFSVISNKT
+394 ASENFKVISNNTKT
-406 KSAKEHRHSQDEMK
+406 FKENRHSQDEMK

-431 GKFIKIGD
+431 GKFIRIGD
-439 EVNHIYI
+439 NVNHIYI

-513 IDGYD
+513 VDGYD
-518 NPVNSRIVG
+518 NPVNSRVVG

-556 AR
+556 AK

>member
-1 MIRAFRGIS
+1 MTRAFRGIS
-10 LTLSFLTPLLA
+10 FTISLLAPLLA

-26 NYSEPMDYSQNPTIQ
+26 NYNEPMDYSKGDVSLQ
-41 PFNNA
+41 PFNNQ
-46 PTNNYNQPQN
+46 TNQEIQPSA
-56 PNTQPYVQQTMQ
+56 
-68 NYNTQS
+68 NYNTQPNS
-74 YSQQTTQNQ
+74 MQTPMPNQ
-83 NTYPQQQP
+83 NPYLQP
-91 TMQNIPSGNN
+91 TAPIQNN
-101 QSNTIIN
+101 QSNNAQTQTMLNSAKQFINNALN
-108 NTKQFTNNALNS
+108 NTKQTITN
-120 TKQTINN
+120 T
-127 ATNYVGN
+127 TNYVN
-134 QLTPKPNDVPISAF
+134 NKISPEPNDVPISAF
-148 KNNNPFNNKAEPNLQ
+148 KDNRDLNNQ
-163 SSETEENDENND
+163 IETNVSNDETKESDENND
-175 NALKPMTNFNA
+175 STLKPMTNFNA
-186 IQTNFFSKNRSI
+186 IQNNFFAKNRSI

-213 NVRLRYAMT
+213 NIRLRYAMT
-222 TTFIFDEPISQVVL
+222 TTFIFDEPIAQVVL

-309 KNFTTTKK
+309 KHFTSSKK
-317 ETNKENKPTHS
+317 ETNKEIKTTHN
-328 TPNKDIKT
+328 TPNKNAKT
-336 SHNTPKKIAQTK
+336 SHNAPKKIAKKLPSIKEQNQKSK
-348 NPLNAK
+348 NP
-354 EPTSFSKTKNPT
+354 TTT
-366 KTAITPT
+366 KTAIANAPLPLN
-373 SSYRFKSPS
+373 RFKTPS
-382 YPPNNALANSRK
+382 YPVSNALANSRK
-394 ASENFSVISNKT
+394 ASENFKVISNGAKT
-406 KSAKEHRHSQDEMK
+406 FKEHRHSQDEMK
-420 YVDYSAKIKDD
+420 YVDYSAQIKDD
-431 GKFIKIGD
+431 GKFIRIGD
-439 EVNHIYI
+439 NVNHIYI

-513 IDGYD
+513 VDGYD
-518 NPVNSRIVG
+518 NPVNSRVVG

-556 AR
+556 AK

>member
-1 MIRAFRGIS
+1 MTRVFGGIS
-10 LTLSFLTPLLA
+10 FAISLLAPLLA

-26 NYSEPMDYSQNPTIQ
+26 NYNEPMDYSKGDVSLQ
-41 PFNNA
+41 PFNNQ
-46 PTNNYNQPQN
+46 TNQETQPSTN
-56 PNTQPYVQQTMQ
+56 HNTQPNSMQTPMPNQ
-68 NYNTQS
+68 NS
-74 YSQQTTQNQ
+74 YSQPTTPIQ
-83 NTYPQQQP
+83 
-91 TMQNIPSGNN
+91 NN
-101 QSNTIIN
+101 QPN
-108 NTKQFTNNALNS
+108 NAQTQTMLNNAKQFTNNALNN
-120 TKQTINN
+120 TKQTITNT
-127 ATNYVGN
+127 TNYFN
-134 QLTPKPNDVPISAF
+134 NKLSPKPNDVPISAF
-148 KNNNPFNNKAEPNLQ
+148 KDNRVLNNQIEPNV
-163 SSETEENDENND
+163 SNDETKESDENSD
-175 NALKPMTNFNA
+175 STLKPMTNFNA
-186 IQTNFFSKNRSI
+186 IQNNFFAKNRSI

-213 NVRLRYAMT
+213 NIRLRYAMT
-222 TTFIFDEPISQVVL
+222 TTFIFDEPIAQVVL

-309 KNFTTTKK
+309 KHFTSSKK
-317 ETNKENKPTHS
+317 ETNKEIKTTHS
-328 TPNKDIKT
+328 TPNKDIKV
-336 SHNTPKKIAQTK
+336 SHAPKKIAQK
-348 NPLNAK
+348 SPSIK
-354 EPTSFSKTKNPT
+354 EQNLKSKNPT
-366 KTAITPT
+366 TTKTSIANAPL
-373 SSYRFKSPS
+373 SLNRFKSPS
-382 YPPNNALANSRK
+382 YPPSNALANSRK
-394 ASENFSVISNKT
+394 ASENFKVISNSAKT
-406 KSAKEHRHSQDEMK
+406 FKEHRHSQDEMK

-431 GKFIKIGD
+431 GKFIRIGD
-439 EVNHIYI
+439 NVNHIYI

-513 IDGYD
+513 VDGYD
-518 NPVNSRIVG
+518 NPVNSRVVG

-556 AR
+556 AK

>member
-10 LTLSFLTPLLA
+10 FTISLLAPLLA

-26 NYSEPMDYSQNPTIQ
+26 NYNEPMDYSKGDVSLQ
-41 PFNNA
+41 PFNNQ
-46 PTNNYNQPQN
+46 TNQE
-56 PNTQPYVQQTMQ
+56 TQPST
-68 NYNTQS
+68 NYNTQPNS
-74 YSQQTTQNQ
+74 MQTPMPNQNPYSQPTTPIQ
-83 NTYPQQQP
+83 
-91 TMQNIPSGNN
+91 NN
-101 QSNTIIN
+101 QPN
-108 NTKQFTNNALNS
+108 NTQTQTMLNNAKQFTNNALNN
-120 TKQTINN
+120 TKQTITN
-127 ATNYVGN
+127 ATNYVN
-134 QLTPKPNDVPISAF
+134 DKLTPKPNDAPISAF
-148 KNNNPFNNKAEPNLQ
+148 KDNRDLNNQIEPNV
-163 SSETEENDENND
+163 SNDETKESDENND
-175 NALKPMTNFNA
+175 STLKPMTNFNA
-186 IQTNFFSKNRSI
+186 IQNNFFAKNRSI

-213 NVRLRYAMT
+213 NIRLRYAMT
-222 TTFIFDEPISQVVL
+222 TTFIFDEPIAQVVL

-309 KNFTTTKK
+309 KHFTSSKK
-317 ETNKENKPTHS
+317 ETNKEIKTAHNTTNK
-328 TPNKDIKT
+328 NAKT
-336 SHNTPKKIAQTK
+336 SHNAPKKIAKKLPSIKEQNQKSK
-348 NPLNAK
+348 NP
-354 EPTSFSKTKNPT
+354 TTT
-366 KTAITPT
+366 KTAIANAPLPLN
-373 SSYRFKSPS
+373 RFKTPS
-382 YPPNNALANSRK
+382 YPVSNALANSRK
-394 ASENFSVISNKT
+394 ASENFKVISNGAKT
-406 KSAKEHRHSQDEMK
+406 FKEHRHSQDEMK
-420 YVDYSAKIKDD
+420 YVDYSAQIKDD
-431 GKFIKIGD
+431 GKFIRIGD
-439 EVNHIYI
+439 NVNHIYI

-513 IDGYD
+513 VDGYD
-518 NPVNSRIVG
+518 NPVNSRVVG

-556 AR
+556 AK

>member
-1 MIRAFRGIS
+1 MIRAFKGIS
-10 LTLSFLTPLLA
+10 LTLFFLTPLLA
-21 ENNIQ
+21 ENSIQ
-26 NYSEPMDYSQNPTIQ
+26 NYNEPMDYSQNPTIQ

-46 PTNNYNQPQN
+46 PTNNYNQTQE
-56 PNTQPYVQQTMQ
+56 TQPST
-68 NYNTQS
+68 NYNTQPNS
-74 YSQQTTQNQ
+74 MQTPMPNQ
-83 NTYPQQQP
+83 NPYLQP
-91 TMQNIPSGNN
+91 TAPIQNN
-101 QSNTIIN
+101 QSNNAQTQTMLNNAKQFINNALN
-108 NTKQFTNNALNS
+108 NTKQTITNTTNHV
-120 TKQTINN
+120 NN
-127 ATNYVGN
+127 KIS
-134 QLTPKPNDVPISAF
+134 PEPNDVPISAF
-148 KNNNPFNNKAEPNLQ
+148 KDNRDLNNQIEPNV
-163 SSETEENDENND
+163 SNDETKESDENND
-175 NALKPMTNFNA
+175 STLKPMTNFNA
-186 IQTNFFSKNRSI
+186 IQNNFFAKNRSI

-213 NVRLRYAMT
+213 NIRLRYAMT
-222 TTFIFDEPISQVVL
+222 TTFIFDEPIAQVVL

-309 KNFTTTKK
+309 KHFTSSKK
-317 ETNKENKPTHS
+317 ETNKEIKTTHS

-336 SHNTPKKIAQTK
+336 SHNAPKKITK
-348 NPLNAK
+348 KSPNIKEQNPLTK
-354 EPTSFSKTKNPT
+354 SKNPT
-366 KTAITPT
+366 TTKIALANAPI
-373 SSYRFKSPS
+373 SLNRFKSPS
-382 YPPNNALANSRK
+382 YPPSNALANSRK
-394 ASENFSVISNKT
+394 ASENFKVISNQTKT
-406 KSAKEHRHSQDEMK
+406 FKEHRHSQDEMK

-431 GKFIKIGD
+431 GKFIRIGD
-439 EVNHIYI
+439 NVNHIYI

-472 KVVKS
+472 KIVKS
-477 KYKDDLPTQIFNDEQ
+477 GYKDDLPTQIFNDEQ

-513 IDGYD
+513 VDGYD
-518 NPVNSRIVG
+518 NPVNSRVVG

>member
-1 MIRAFRGIS
+1 MTRVFGGIS
-10 LTLSFLTPLLA
+10 FIISLLSPLLA

-26 NYSEPMDYSQNPTIQ
+26 NYNEPMDYSKGDVSLQ
-41 PFNNA
+41 PFNNQ
-46 PTNNYNQPQN
+46 TNQE
-56 PNTQPYVQQTMQ
+56 TQPSA
-68 NYNTQS
+68 NYNTQPNS
-74 YSQQTTQNQ
+74 MQTPMPNQNPYSQPTTPIQ
-83 NTYPQQQP
+83 
-91 TMQNIPSGNN
+91 NN
-101 QSNTIIN
+101 QPN
-108 NTKQFTNNALNS
+108 NAQTQTMLNNAKQFTNNALNN
-120 TKQTINN
+120 TKQTITNT
-127 ATNYVGN
+127 TNYVN
-134 QLTPKPNDVPISAF
+134 NKLSPKPNDVPISAF
-148 KNNNPFNNKAEPNLQ
+148 KDNRDLNNQIEPNV
-163 SSETEENDENND
+163 SNDETKESDENSD
-175 NALKPMTNFNA
+175 STLKPMTNFNA
-186 IQTNFFSKNRSI
+186 IQNNFFAKNRSI

-213 NVRLRYAMT
+213 NIRLRYAMT
-222 TTFIFDEPISQVVL
+222 TTFIFDEPIAQVVL

-309 KNFTTTKK
+309 KHFTNSKK
-317 ETNKENKPTHS
+317 ETNKEIKTTHS
-328 TPNKDIKT
+328 APNKDIKV
-336 SHNTPKKIAQTK
+336 SHAPKKIAKKLPSIKEQNLKSK
-348 NPLNAK
+348 NP
-354 EPTSFSKTKNPT
+354 TTT
-366 KTAITPT
+366 KTAIANAPL
-373 SSYRFKSPS
+373 SLNRFKSPS
-382 YPPNNALANSRK
+382 YPVSNALDNSRK
-394 ASENFSVISNKT
+394 ASENFKVISNGTKT
-406 KSAKEHRHSQDEMK
+406 FKEHRHSQDEMK

-431 GKFIKIGD
+431 GKFIRIGD
-439 EVNHIYI
+439 NVNHIYI

-472 KVVKS
+472 KAVKS

-513 IDGYD
+513 VDGYD
-518 NPVNSRIVG
+518 NPVNSRVVG

-544 KAYLCIEKIAKR
+544 KAYLCIEKIVKR
-556 AR
+556 AK

>member
-1 MIRAFRGIS
+1 MTRAFRGIS
-10 LTLSFLTPLLA
+10 LTISLLAPLLA

-26 NYSEPMDYSQNPTIQ
+26 NYNEPMDYSKGDVSLQ
-41 PFNNA
+41 PFNNQ
-46 PTNNYNQPQN
+46 TNQEIQPSA
-56 PNTQPYVQQTMQ
+56 
-68 NYNTQS
+68 NYNTQPNS
-74 YSQQTTQNQ
+74 MQTPMPNQ
-83 NTYPQQQP
+83 NPYLQP
-91 TMQNIPSGNN
+91 TAPIQNN
-101 QSNTIIN
+101 QSNNTQTQTMLNNAKQFINNALN
-108 NTKQFTNNALNS
+108 NTKQTITNTTNHV
-120 TKQTINN
+120 NN
-127 ATNYVGN
+127 KIS
-134 QLTPKPNDVPISAF
+134 PESNDVPISAF
-148 KNNNPFNNKAEPNLQ
+148 KDNRDLNNQIEPNV
-163 SSETEENDENND
+163 SNDETKESDENND
-175 NALKPMTNFNA
+175 STLKPMTNFNA
-186 IQTNFFSKNRSI
+186 IQNNFFAKNRSI

-213 NVRLRYAMT
+213 NIRLRYAMT
-222 TTFIFDEPISQVVL
+222 TTFIFDEPIAQVVL

-309 KNFTTTKK
+309 KHFTSSKK
-317 ETNKENKPTHS
+317 ETNKEIKTAHN
-328 TPNKDIKT
+328 TPNKNAKT
-336 SHNTPKKIAQTK
+336 SHNAPKKIAKKLPSIKEQNQKSK
-348 NPLNAK
+348 NP
-354 EPTSFSKTKNPT
+354 TTT
-366 KTAITPT
+366 KTAIANAPLPLN
-373 SSYRFKSPS
+373 RFKTPS
-382 YPPNNALANSRK
+382 YPVSNALANSRK
-394 ASENFSVISNKT
+394 ASENFKVISNGAKT
-406 KSAKEHRHSQDEMK
+406 FKEHRHSQDEMK
-420 YVDYSAKIKDD
+420 YVDYSAQIKDD
-431 GKFIKIGD
+431 GKFIRIGD
-439 EVNHIYI
+439 NVNHIYI

-513 IDGYD
+513 VDGYD
-518 NPVNSRIVG
+518 NPVNSRVVG

-544 KAYLCIEKIAKR
+544 KAYLCIEKITKR
-556 AR
+556 AK

>member
-1 MIRAFRGIS
+1 MTRAFRGIS
-10 LTLSFLTPLLA
+10 LTISLLAPLLA

-26 NYSEPMDYSQNPTIQ
+26 NYNEPMDYSKGDVSLQ
-41 PFNNA
+41 PFNNQ
-46 PTNNYNQPQN
+46 TNQEIQPSA
-56 PNTQPYVQQTMQ
+56 
-68 NYNTQS
+68 NYNTQPNS
-74 YSQQTTQNQ
+74 MQTPMPNQ
-83 NTYPQQQP
+83 NPYLQP
-91 TMQNIPSGNN
+91 TAPIQNN
-101 QSNTIIN
+101 QSNNAQTQTMLNNAKQFINNALN
-108 NTKQFTNNALNS
+108 NTKQTITNTTNHV
-120 TKQTINN
+120 NN
-127 ATNYVGN
+127 KIS
-134 QLTPKPNDVPISAF
+134 PEPNDVPISAF
-148 KNNNPFNNKAEPNLQ
+148 KDNRDLNNQIEPNV
-163 SSETEENDENND
+163 SNDETKESDENND
-175 NALKPMTNFNA
+175 STLKPMTNFNA
-186 IQTNFFSKNRSI
+186 IQNNFFAKNRSI

-213 NVRLRYAMT
+213 NIRLRYAMT
-222 TTFIFDEPISQVVL
+222 TTFIFDEPIAQVVL

-309 KNFTTTKK
+309 KHFTSSKK
-317 ETNKENKPTHS
+317 ETNKEIKTAHNTTNK
-328 TPNKDIKT
+328 NAKT
-336 SHNTPKKIAQTK
+336 SHNAPKKIAKKLPSIKEQNQKSK
-348 NPLNAK
+348 NP
-354 EPTSFSKTKNPT
+354 TTT
-366 KTAITPT
+366 KTAIANAPLPLN
-373 SSYRFKSPS
+373 RFKTPN
-382 YPPNNALANSRK
+382 YPVSNALANSRK
-394 ASENFSVISNKT
+394 ASENFKVISNGAKT
-406 KSAKEHRHSQDEMK
+406 FKEHRHSQDEMK
-420 YVDYSAKIKDD
+420 YVDYSAQIKDD
-431 GKFIKIGD
+431 GKFIRIGD
-439 EVNHIYI
+439 NVNHIYI

-500 SNARSKFPVVYKV
+500 SDARSKFPVVYKV
-513 IDGYD
+513 VDGYD
-518 NPVNSRIVG
+518 NPVNSRVVG

-556 AR
+556 AK

>member
-10 LTLSFLTPLLA
+10 FIISLLSPLLA

-26 NYSEPMDYSQNPTIQ
+26 NYNEPMDYSKGDVSLQ
-41 PFNNA
+41 PFNNQ
-46 PTNNYNQPQN
+46 TNQE
-56 PNTQPYVQQTMQ
+56 TQPSA
-68 NYNTQS
+68 NYNTQPNS
-74 YSQQTTQNQ
+74 MQTPMPNQNPYSQ
-83 NTYPQQQP
+83 P
-91 TMQNIPSGNN
+91 TAPIQNN
-101 QSNTIIN
+101 QSNNAQTQTMLN
-108 NTKQFTNNALNS
+108 NAKQFTNNALNN
-120 TKQTINN
+120 TKQTITNT
-127 ATNYVGN
+127 TNYVN
-134 QLTPKPNDVPISAF
+134 NKLSPEPNDVPISAF
-148 KNNNPFNNKAEPNLQ
+148 KDNRDLNNQIEPNA
-163 SSETEENDENND
+163 SNDETKESDENND
-175 NALKPMTNFNA
+175 STLKPMTNFNA
-186 IQTNFFSKNRSI
+186 IQNNFFAKNRSI

-213 NVRLRYAMT
+213 NIRLRYAMT
-222 TTFIFDEPISQVVL
+222 TTFIFDEPIAQVVL

-295 NPALMVYVSSKEYF
+295 NPALMVYISSKEYF
-309 KNFTTTKK
+309 KHFTSSKK
-317 ETNKENKPTHS
+317 ETNKEIKTTHN
-328 TPNKDIKT
+328 TPNKNAKT
-336 SHNTPKKIAQTK
+336 SHNAPKKIAKKLPNIKEQ
-348 NPLNAK
+348 NPLTK
-354 EPTSFSKTKNPT
+354 SKNPT
-366 KTAITPT
+366 TTKIALANAPI
-373 SSYRFKSPS
+373 SLNRFKSPS
-382 YPPNNALANSRK
+382 YPPSNALANSRK
-394 ASENFSVISNKT
+394 ASENFKVISNQTKT
-406 KSAKEHRHSQDEMK
+406 FKKHRHSQDEMK

-439 EVNHIYI
+439 NVNHIYI

-518 NPVNSRIVG
+518 NPVNSRVVG

>member
-1 MIRAFRGIS
+1 MTRAFRGIS
-10 LTLSFLTPLLA
+10 FTISLLAPLLA

-26 NYSEPMDYSQNPTIQ
+26 NYNEPMDYSKGDVSLQ
-41 PFNNA
+41 PFNNQ
-46 PTNNYNQPQN
+46 TNQEIQPSA
-56 PNTQPYVQQTMQ
+56 
-68 NYNTQS
+68 NYNTQPNS
-74 YSQQTTQNQ
+74 MQTPMPNQNPYSQ
-83 NTYPQQQP
+83 P
-91 TMQNIPSGNN
+91 TAPIQNN
-101 QSNTIIN
+101 QSNNAQTQTMLNNAKQFINNALN
-108 NTKQFTNNALNS
+108 NTKQTITN
-120 TKQTINN
+120 T
-127 ATNYVGN
+127 TNYVN
-134 QLTPKPNDVPISAF
+134 NKISPEPNDVPISAF
-148 KNNNPFNNKAEPNLQ
+148 KDNRDLNNQIEPNV
-163 SSETEENDENND
+163 SNDETKESDENND
-175 NALKPMTNFNA
+175 STLKPMTNFNA
-186 IQTNFFSKNRSI
+186 IQNNFFAKNRSI

-213 NVRLRYAMT
+213 NIRLRYAMT
-222 TTFIFDEPISQVVL
+222 TTFIFDEPIAQVVL

-309 KNFTTTKK
+309 KHFTSSKK
-317 ETNKENKPTHS
+317 ETNKEIKTTHN
-328 TPNKDIKT
+328 TPNKNAKT
-336 SHNTPKKIAQTK
+336 SHNAPKKIAKKLPSIKEQNQKSK
-348 NPLNAK
+348 NP
-354 EPTSFSKTKNPT
+354 TTT
-366 KTAITPT
+366 KTAIANAPLPLN
-373 SSYRFKSPS
+373 RFKTPS
-382 YPPNNALANSRK
+382 YPVSNALANSRK
-394 ASENFSVISNKT
+394 ASENFKVISNGAKT
-406 KSAKEHRHSQDEMK
+406 FKEHRHSQDEMK
-420 YVDYSAKIKDD
+420 YVDYSAQIKDD
-431 GKFIKIGD
+431 GKFIRIGD
-439 EVNHIYI
+439 NVNHIYI

-513 IDGYD
+513 VDGYD
-518 NPVNSRIVG
+518 NPVNSRVVG

-556 AR
+556 AK

>member
-1 MIRAFRGIS
+1 MTRVFGGIS
-10 LTLSFLTPLLA
+10 FIMSLLAPLLA

-26 NYSEPMDYSQNPTIQ
+26 NYNEPMDYSKGDVSLQ
-41 PFNNA
+41 PFNNQ
-46 PTNNYNQPQN
+46 TNQE
-56 PNTQPYVQQTMQ
+56 TQPSA
-68 NYNTQS
+68 NYNTQPNS
-74 YSQQTTQNQ
+74 MQTPMPNQNPYSQPTTPIQ
-83 NTYPQQQP
+83 
-91 TMQNIPSGNN
+91 NN
-101 QSNTIIN
+101 QPN
-108 NTKQFTNNALNS
+108 NAQTQTMLNNAKQFTNNALNN
-120 TKQTINN
+120 TKQTITNT
-127 ATNYVGN
+127 TNYVN
-134 QLTPKPNDVPISAF
+134 NKLSPKPNDVPISAF
-148 KNNNPFNNKAEPNLQ
+148 KDNRDLNNQIEPNA
-163 SSETEENDENND
+163 SNDETKESDENSD
-175 NALKPMTNFNA
+175 STLKPMTNFNA
-186 IQTNFFSKNRSI
+186 IQNNFFAKNRSI

-213 NVRLRYAMT
+213 NIRLRYAMT
-222 TTFIFDEPISQVVL
+222 TTFIFDEPIAQVVL

-251 EHLISNILLIKPL
+251 EHLISNVLLIKPL

-309 KNFTTTKK
+309 KHFTSSKK
-317 ETNKENKPTHS
+317 ETNKEIKTTHS
-328 TPNKDIKT
+328 TPNKDIKV
-336 SHNTPKKIAQTK
+336 SHAPKKIAKKSPSIKEQNLKSK
-348 NPLNAK
+348 NP
-354 EPTSFSKTKNPT
+354 TTT
-366 KTAITPT
+366 KTAIENAPL
-373 SSYRFKSPS
+373 SLNRFKSPS
-382 YPPNNALANSRK
+382 YPPSNALANSRK
-394 ASENFSVISNKT
+394 ASGNFKVISNSAKT
-406 KSAKEHRHSQDEMK
+406 FKEHRHSQDEMK

-431 GKFIKIGD
+431 GKFIMIGD
-439 EVNHIYI
+439 NVNHIYI

-513 IDGYD
+513 VDGYD
-518 NPVNSRIVG
+518 NPVNSRVVG

-544 KAYLCIEKIAKR
+544 KAYICIEKIAKR
-556 AR
+556 SK

>member
-1 MIRAFRGIS
+1 MTRVFRGIS
-10 LTLSFLTPLLA
+10 FTISLLAPLLA

-26 NYSEPMDYSQNPTIQ
+26 NYNEPMDYSKGDVSLQ
-41 PFNNA
+41 PFNNQ
-46 PTNNYNQPQN
+46 TNQE
-56 PNTQPYVQQTMQ
+56 TQPST
-68 NYNTQS
+68 NYNTQPNS
-74 YSQQTTQNQ
+74 MQTPMPNQNPYSQPTTPIQ
-83 NTYPQQQP
+83 
-91 TMQNIPSGNN
+91 NN
-101 QSNTIIN
+101 QPN
-108 NTKQFTNNALNS
+108 NTQTQTMLNNAKQFTNNALNN
-120 TKQTINN
+120 TKQTITN
-127 ATNYVGN
+127 ATNYVN
-134 QLTPKPNDVPISAF
+134 DKLTQKPNDAPISAF
-148 KNNNPFNNKAEPNLQ
+148 KDNRVLNNQIEPNV
-163 SSETEENDENND
+163 SNDETKESDENSD
-175 NALKPMTNFNA
+175 STLKPMTNFNA
-186 IQTNFFSKNRSI
+186 IQNNFFAKNRSI

-213 NVRLRYAMT
+213 NIRLRYAMT
-222 TTFIFDEPISQVVL
+222 TTFIFDEPIAQVVL

-289 TYTSSK
+289 TYTSFK

-309 KNFTTTKK
+309 KHFTSSKK
-317 ETNKENKPTHS
+317 ETNKEIKPTHS
-328 TPNKDIKT
+328 TPNKDIKV
-336 SHNTPKKIAQTK
+336 SHAPKKIAQKSPSIKEQNLKSK
-348 NPLNAK
+348 NP
-354 EPTSFSKTKNPT
+354 TTT
-366 KTAITPT
+366 KTAIANAPL
-373 SSYRFKSPS
+373 SLNRFKSPS
-382 YPPNNALANSRK
+382 YPPSNALANSRK
-394 ASENFSVISNKT
+394 ASENFKVISNSAKT
-406 KSAKEHRHSQDEMK
+406 FKEHRHSQDEMK

-431 GKFIKIGD
+431 GKFIRIGD
-439 EVNHIYI
+439 NVNHIYI

-513 IDGYD
+513 VDGYD
-518 NPVNSRIVG
+518 NPVNSRVVG

-544 KAYLCIEKIAKR
+544 KAYLCIEKIAKG
-556 AR
+556 AK

>member
-1 MIRAFRGIS
+1 MIRAFKGIN
-10 LTLSFLTPLLA
+10 LILFFLTPLLA
-21 ENNIQ
+21 ENSIQ
-26 NYSEPMDYSQNPTIQ
+26 NYNEPMDYSQNPTIQ

-46 PTNNYNQPQN
+46 PTNNYNQPQE
-56 PNTQPYVQQTMQ
+56 TQPST
-68 NYNTQS
+68 NYNTQPN
-74 YSQQTTQNQ
+74 YPQTPIQNQ
-83 NTYPQQQP
+83 NTYLQP
-91 TMQNIPSGNN
+91 TTPIQNN
-101 QSNTIIN
+101 QSNNAQTQTMLNNAKQFINNALN
-108 NTKQFTNNALNS
+108 NTKQTITNTTNHV
-120 TKQTINN
+120 NN
-127 ATNYVGN
+127 KIS
-134 QLTPKPNDVPISAF
+134 PESNDVPISAF
-148 KNNNPFNNKAEPNLQ
+148 KDNRDLNNQIEPNV
-163 SSETEENDENND
+163 SNDETKESDENND
-175 NALKPMTNFNA
+175 STLKPMTNFNA
-186 IQTNFFSKNRSI
+186 IQNNFFAKNRSI

-213 NVRLRYAMT
+213 NIRLRYAMT
-222 TTFIFDEPISQVVL
+222 TTFIFDEPIAQVVL

-309 KNFTTTKK
+309 KYFTSSKK
-317 ETNKENKPTHS
+317 ETNKE
-328 TPNKDIKT
+328 IKT
-336 SHNTPKKIAQTK
+336 AHNTTNK
-348 NPLNAK
+348 NA
-354 EPTSFSKTKNPT
+354 
-366 KTAITPT
+366 KTAIANAPL
-373 SSYRFKSPS
+373 SLNRFKSPS
-382 YPPNNALANSRK
+382 YPVSNALANSRK
-394 ASENFSVISNKT
+394 ASENFKVISNKT
-406 KSAKEHRHSQDEMK
+406 KTLKEHRPSQDEMK

-431 GKFIKIGD
+431 GKFIRIGD
-439 EVNHIYI
+439 NVNHIYI

-472 KVVKS
+472 KIVKS

-513 IDGYD
+513 VDGYD
-518 NPVNSRIVG
+518 NPVNSRVVG

-544 KAYLCIEKIAKR
+544 KAYLCIEKIAKKVR
-556 AR
+556 

>member
-1 MIRAFRGIS
+1 MTRAFRGIS
-10 LTLSFLTPLLA
+10 FTISLLAPLLA

-26 NYSEPMDYSQNPTIQ
+26 NYNEPMDYSKGDVSLQ
-41 PFNNA
+41 PFNNQ
-46 PTNNYNQPQN
+46 TNQEIQPSA
-56 PNTQPYVQQTMQ
+56 
-68 NYNTQS
+68 NYNTQPNS
-74 YSQQTTQNQ
+74 MQTPMPNQ
-83 NTYPQQQP
+83 NPYLQP
-91 TMQNIPSGNN
+91 TAPIQNN
-101 QSNTIIN
+101 QSNNAQTQTMLNNAKQFINNALN
-108 NTKQFTNNALNS
+108 NTKQTITNTTNHV
-120 TKQTINN
+120 NN
-127 ATNYVGN
+127 KIS
-134 QLTPKPNDVPISAF
+134 PESNDVPISAF
-148 KNNNPFNNKAEPNLQ
+148 KDNRDLNNQIEPNV
-163 SSETEENDENND
+163 SNDETKESDENND
-175 NALKPMTNFNA
+175 STLKPMTNFNA
-186 IQTNFFSKNRSI
+186 IQNNFFAKNRSI

-213 NVRLRYAMT
+213 NIRLRYAMT
-222 TTFIFDEPISQVVL
+222 TTFIFDEPIAQVVL

-309 KNFTTTKK
+309 KHFTSSKK
-317 ETNKENKPTHS
+317 ETNKEIKTAHN
-328 TPNKDIKT
+328 TPNKNAKT
-336 SHNTPKKIAQTK
+336 SHNAPKKIAKKLPSIKEQNQKSK
-348 NPLNAK
+348 NP
-354 EPTSFSKTKNPT
+354 TTT
-366 KTAITPT
+366 KTAIANAPLPLN
-373 SSYRFKSPS
+373 RFKTPS
-382 YPPNNALANSRK
+382 YPVSNALANSRK
-394 ASENFSVISNKT
+394 ASENFKVISNGAKT
-406 KSAKEHRHSQDEMK
+406 FKEHRHSQDEMK
-420 YVDYSAKIKDD
+420 YVDYSAQIKDD
-431 GKFIKIGD
+431 GKFIRIGD
-439 EVNHIYI
+439 NVNHIYI

-513 IDGYD
+513 VDGYD
-518 NPVNSRIVG
+518 NPVNSRVVG

-556 AR
+556 AK

>member
-10 LTLSFLTPLLA
+10 FTLSLLAPLLA

-26 NYSEPMDYSQNPTIQ
+26 NYNEPMDYSKGDVSLQ
-41 PFNNA
+41 PFNNQ
-46 PTNNYNQPQN
+46 TNQE
-56 PNTQPYVQQTMQ
+56 TQPST
-68 NYNTQS
+68 NYNTQPNS
-74 YSQQTTQNQ
+74 MQTPMPNQNLYSQPTTPIQ
-83 NTYPQQQP
+83 
-91 TMQNIPSGNN
+91 NN
-101 QSNTIIN
+101 QPN
-108 NTKQFTNNALNS
+108 NTQTQTMLNNAKQFTNNALNN
-120 TKQTINN
+120 TKQTITN
-127 ATNYVGN
+127 ATNYVN
-134 QLTPKPNDVPISAF
+134 DKLTPKPNDAPISAF
-148 KNNNPFNNKAEPNLQ
+148 KDNRDLNNQIEPNV
-163 SSETEENDENND
+163 SNDETKESDENND
-175 NALKPMTNFNA
+175 STLKPMTNFNA
-186 IQTNFFSKNRSI
+186 IQNNFFAKNRSI

-213 NVRLRYAMT
+213 NIRLRYAMT
-222 TTFIFDEPISQVVL
+222 TTFIFDEPIAQVVL

-309 KNFTTTKK
+309 KHFTSSKK
-317 ETNKENKPTHS
+317 ETNKEIKTTHS
-328 TPNKDIKT
+328 APNKDIKV
-336 SHNTPKKIAQTK
+336 SHAPKKIAKKPPSIKEQNLKSK
-348 NPLNAK
+348 NP
-354 EPTSFSKTKNPT
+354 TTT
-366 KTAITPT
+366 KTAIANAPL
-373 SSYRFKSPS
+373 SLNRFKSLS
-382 YPPNNALANSRK
+382 YPVSNALDNSRK
-394 ASENFSVISNKT
+394 ASENFKVISNNTKT
-406 KSAKEHRHSQDEMK
+406 FKEHIHSQDEMK

-431 GKFIKIGD
+431 GKFIRIGD
-439 EVNHIYI
+439 NVNHIYI

-513 IDGYD
+513 VDGYD
-518 NPVNSRIVG
+518 NPVNSRVVG

-544 KAYLCIEKIAKR
+544 EAYLCIEKIAKR
-556 AR
+556 AK

>member
-1 MIRAFRGIS
+1 MTRAFRGIS
-10 LTLSFLTPLLA
+10 FTISLLAPLLA

-26 NYSEPMDYSQNPTIQ
+26 NYNEPMDYSKGDVSLQ
-41 PFNNA
+41 PFNNQ
-46 PTNNYNQPQN
+46 TNQEIQPSA
-56 PNTQPYVQQTMQ
+56 
-68 NYNTQS
+68 NYNTQPNS
-74 YSQQTTQNQ
+74 MQTPMPNQNPYSQ
-83 NTYPQQQP
+83 P
-91 TMQNIPSGNN
+91 TAPIQNN
-101 QSNTIIN
+101 QSNNAQTQTMLN
-108 NTKQFTNNALNS
+108 NAKQFTNNALNN
-120 TKQTINN
+120 TKQTITNI
-127 ATNYVGN
+127 TNYVN
-134 QLTPKPNDVPISAF
+134 NKISPKPNDVPISAF
-148 KNNNPFNNKAEPNLQ
+148 KDNRDLNNQIEPNV
-163 SSETEENDENND
+163 SNDETKESDENND
-175 NALKPMTNFNA
+175 STLKPMTNFNA
-186 IQTNFFSKNRSI
+186 IQNNFFAKNRSI

-213 NVRLRYAMT
+213 NIRLRYAMT
-222 TTFIFDEPISQVVL
+222 TTFIFDEPIAQVVL

-309 KNFTTTKK
+309 KHFTSSKK
-317 ETNKENKPTHS
+317 ETNKEIKTTHN
-328 TPNKDIKT
+328 TPNKNAKT
-336 SHNTPKKIAQTK
+336 SHNAPKKIAKKLPSIKEQNQKSK
-348 NPLNAK
+348 NP
-354 EPTSFSKTKNPT
+354 TTT
-366 KTAITPT
+366 KTAIANAPLPLN
-373 SSYRFKSPS
+373 RFKTPS
-382 YPPNNALANSRK
+382 YPVSNALANSRK
-394 ASENFSVISNKT
+394 ASENFKVISNQTKT
-406 KSAKEHRHSQDEMK
+406 FKEHRHSQDEMK

-431 GKFIKIGD
+431 GRFIKIGD
-439 EVNHIYI
+439 NVNHIYI

-518 NPVNSRIVG
+518 NPVNSRVVG

-556 AR
+556 AK

>member
-10 LTLSFLTPLLA
+10 FTLSLLAPLLA

-26 NYSEPMDYSQNPTIQ
+26 NYNEPMDYSKGDVSLQ
-41 PFNNA
+41 PFNNQ
-46 PTNNYNQPQN
+46 TNQE
-56 PNTQPYVQQTMQ
+56 TQPST
-68 NYNTQS
+68 NYNTQPNS
-74 YSQQTTQNQ
+74 MQTPMPNQNPYSQPTTPIQ
-83 NTYPQQQP
+83 
-91 TMQNIPSGNN
+91 NN
-101 QSNTIIN
+101 QPN
-108 NTKQFTNNALNS
+108 NTQTQTMLNNAKQFTNNALNN
-120 TKQTINN
+120 TKQTITN
-127 ATNYVGN
+127 ATNYVN
-134 QLTPKPNDVPISAF
+134 DKLTPKPNDAPISAF
-148 KNNNPFNNKAEPNLQ
+148 KDNRDLNNQIEPNV
-163 SSETEENDENND
+163 SNDETKESDENND
-175 NALKPMTNFNA
+175 STLKPMTNFNA
-186 IQTNFFSKNRSI
+186 IQNNFFAKNRSI

-213 NVRLRYAMT
+213 NIRLRYAMT
-222 TTFIFDEPISQVVL
+222 TTFIFDEPIAQVVL

-309 KNFTTTKK
+309 KHFTSSKK
-317 ETNKENKPTHS
+317 ETNKEIKTTHN
-328 TPNKDIKT
+328 TPNKNAKT
-336 SHNTPKKIAQTK
+336 SHNAPKKIAKKLPSIKEQNQKSK
-348 NPLNAK
+348 NP
-354 EPTSFSKTKNPT
+354 TTT
-366 KTAITPT
+366 KTAIANAPIPLN
-373 SSYRFKSPS
+373 RFKTPS
-382 YPPNNALANSRK
+382 YPVSNALANSRK
-394 ASENFSVISNKT
+394 ASENFKVISNGAKT
-406 KSAKEHRHSQDEMK
+406 FKEHRHSQDEMK
-420 YVDYSAKIKDD
+420 YVDYSAQIKDD
-431 GKFIKIGD
+431 GKFIRIGD
-439 EVNHIYI
+439 NVNHIYI

-518 NPVNSRIVG
+518 NPVNSRVVG

>member
-1 MIRAFRGIS
+1 MTRAFRGIS
-10 LTLSFLTPLLA
+10 FTISLLAPLLA

-26 NYSEPMDYSQNPTIQ
+26 NYNEPMDYSKGDVSLQ
-41 PFNNA
+41 PFNNQ
-46 PTNNYNQPQN
+46 TNQEIQPSA
-56 PNTQPYVQQTMQ
+56 
-68 NYNTQS
+68 NYNTQPNS
-74 YSQQTTQNQ
+74 MQTPMPNQNPYSQ
-83 NTYPQQQP
+83 P
-91 TMQNIPSGNN
+91 TAPIQNN
-101 QSNTIIN
+101 QPN
-108 NTKQFTNNALNS
+108 NAQTQTMLNNAKQFTNNALNN
-120 TKQTINN
+120 TKQTITNT
-127 ATNYVGN
+127 TNYVN
-134 QLTPKPNDVPISAF
+134 NKISPKPNDVPISAF
-148 KNNNPFNNKAEPNLQ
+148 KDNRDLNNQIEPNV
-163 SSETEENDENND
+163 SNDETKESDENND
-175 NALKPMTNFNA
+175 STLKPMTNFNA
-186 IQTNFFSKNRSI
+186 IQNNFFAKNRSI

-213 NVRLRYAMT
+213 NIRLRYAMT
-222 TTFIFDEPISQVVL
+222 TTFIFDEPIAQVVL

-295 NPALMVYVSSKEYF
+295 SPALMVYVSSKEYF
-309 KNFTTTKK
+309 KHFTSSKK
-317 ETNKENKPTHS
+317 ETNKE
-328 TPNKDIKT
+328 IKT
-336 SHNTPKKIAQTK
+336 THNTPKKNAKTSHNAPKKIAKKLPSIKEQNQKSK
-348 NPLNAK
+348 NP
-354 EPTSFSKTKNPT
+354 TTT
-366 KTAITPT
+366 KTAIANAPLPLN
-373 SSYRFKSPS
+373 RFKTPS
-382 YPPNNALANSRK
+382 YPVSNALANSRK
-394 ASENFSVISNKT
+394 ASENFKVISNNTKT
-406 KSAKEHRHSQDEMK
+406 FKENRHSQDEMK

-431 GKFIKIGD
+431 GKFIRIGD
-439 EVNHIYI
+439 NVNHIYI
-446 NKKKMEYGY
+446 NKKKMEYDY

-513 IDGYD
+513 VDGYD
-518 NPVNSRIVG
+518 NPVNSRVVG

-556 AR
+556 AK

>member
-1 MIRAFRGIS
+1 MTRAFRGIS
-10 LTLSFLTPLLA
+10 FTISLLAPLLA

-26 NYSEPMDYSQNPTIQ
+26 NYNEPMDYSKGDVSLQ
-41 PFNNA
+41 PFNNQ
-46 PTNNYNQPQN
+46 TNQEIQPSA
-56 PNTQPYVQQTMQ
+56 
-68 NYNTQS
+68 NYNTQPNS
-74 YSQQTTQNQ
+74 MQTPMPNQNPYSQPTTPIQ
-83 NTYPQQQP
+83 
-91 TMQNIPSGNN
+91 NN
-101 QSNTIIN
+101 QPN
-108 NTKQFTNNALNS
+108 NTQTQTMLNNAKQFTNNALNN
-120 TKQTINN
+120 TKQTITN
-127 ATNYVGN
+127 ATNYVN
-134 QLTPKPNDVPISAF
+134 DKLTPKPNDAPISAF
-148 KNNNPFNNKAEPNLQ
+148 KDNKDLNNQIEPNV
-163 SSETEENDENND
+163 SNDETKESDENND
-175 NALKPMTNFNA
+175 STLKPMTNFNA
-186 IQTNFFSKNRSI
+186 IQNNFFAKNRSI

-213 NVRLRYAMT
+213 NIRLRYAMT
-222 TTFIFDEPISQVVL
+222 TTFIFDEPIAQVVL

-309 KNFTTTKK
+309 KHFTSSKK
-317 ETNKENKPTHS
+317 ETNKEIKTTHN
-328 TPNKDIKT
+328 TPNKNAKT
-336 SHNTPKKIAQTK
+336 SHNAPKKIAKKLPSIKEQNQKSK
-348 NPLNAK
+348 NP
-354 EPTSFSKTKNPT
+354 TTT
-366 KTAITPT
+366 KTAIANAPLPLN
-373 SSYRFKSPS
+373 RFKTPS
-382 YPPNNALANSRK
+382 YPVSNALANSRK
-394 ASENFSVISNKT
+394 ASENFKVISNGAKT
-406 KSAKEHRHSQDEMK
+406 FKEHRHSQDEMK
-420 YVDYSAKIKDD
+420 YVDYSAQIKDD
-431 GKFIKIGD
+431 GKFIRIGD
-439 EVNHIYI
+439 NVNHIYI

-513 IDGYD
+513 VDGYD
-518 NPVNSRIVG
+518 NPVNSRVVG

-556 AR
+556 AK